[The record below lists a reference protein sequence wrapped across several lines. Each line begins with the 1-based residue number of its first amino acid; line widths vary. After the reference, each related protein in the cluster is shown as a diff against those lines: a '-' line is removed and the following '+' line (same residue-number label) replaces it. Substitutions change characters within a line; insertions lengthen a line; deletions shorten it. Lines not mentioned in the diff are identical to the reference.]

1 MIRSGQFSFATIQ
14 VAAADKKFSEI
25 GVIGIH
31 RVFEVLVR
39 ALATKFSN
47 LRIIMTGCSSRLI
60 KKNLQRIHFKNKRDL
75 LTYLT

>member
-14 VAAADKKFSEI
+14 VAAVENKFSVI
-25 GVIGIH
+25 GVMSITEF
-31 RVFEVLVR
+31 FEVLVR

-60 KKNLQRIHFKNKRDL
+60 KKNLQRIQFKNKRDL